1 MTVTL
6 YGVGV
11 GPGAPDLITL
21 RALDVARRVPVLA
34 LPRAS
39 DYGPSQAWRILEP
52 TLGPVPGQERLFLT
66 FPMSRARDPAV
77 HNAAWDVALAA
88 IGARL
93 GAGQDVAF
101 VSEGDPS
108 LYSSFIYLA
117 EAARERW
124 PDVRVEVVPGVTSVT
139 AVPAVAGLPL
149 ADGRER
155 LAILPATYG
164 VDDLRGVLRA
174 FDTIVLMKIGGN
186 LGRVTEAL
194 EGEGLIERAVLVSR
208 ATMAEQ
214 RIIRDLRTAREHH
227 CDCFTMV
234 VVARHERH
242 GALAGKNLD
251 ALLEAV
257 Q

>member
-1 MTVTL
+1 VSEVVL

-39 DYGPSQAWRILEP
+39 DYATSQAWRILEP
-52 TLGPVPGQERLFLT
+52 TLGRVEGQERLFLT
-66 FPMSRARDPAV
+66 FPMSKEPARLIP
-77 HNAAWDVALAA
+77 AWDIAFAAVGERLA
-88 IGARL
+88 R
-93 GAGQDVAF
+93 GQSVAF
-101 VSEGDPS
+101 ISEGDPS

-117 EAARERW
+117 EAAHERW
-124 PDVRVEVVPGVTSVT
+124 PHVRVEVVPGVTSVT
-139 AVPAVAGLPL
+139 AVPAVAGIPL

-194 EGEGLIERAVLVSR
+194 ESEGLLDRAVLVSR

-214 RIIRDLRTAREHH
+214 RIIRDLREAREHH

-251 ALLEAV
+251 AVLEAV
-257 Q
+257 HA

>member
-1 MTVTL
+1 MTTL
-6 YGVGV
+6 SGVGV
-11 GPGAPDLITL
+11 GPGAPDLVTL

-34 LPRAS
+34 LPRGSA
-39 DYGPSQAWRILEP
+39 YAQSQAWRILEP
-52 TLGPVPGQERLFLT
+52 VLGAVAGQERLFLT
-66 FPMSRARDPAV
+66 IPMTRDPAR
-77 HNAAWDVALAA
+77 HNEAWAAAFAA

-93 GAGQDVAF
+93 ARGTDVAF
-101 VSEGDPS
+101 VVEGDPS
-108 LYSSFIYLA
+108 LYSSFNYLA

-124 PDVRVEVVPGVTSVT
+124 PEVRVEVVPGVTSVT

-174 FDTIVLMKIGGN
+174 FDTVVLMKIGGN

-194 EGEGLIERAVLVSR
+194 DREGLLDRAVLVAR
-208 ATMAEQ
+208 ATMPEE
-214 RIIRDLRTAREHH
+214 RIIRDLREAREHH

-234 VVARHERH
+234 VVARRERH
-242 GALAGKNLD
+242 GALAGRNLD
-251 ALLEAV
+251 AILEAV
-257 Q
+257 R